1 LKTGHGFECDVEIGI
16 VEAKIGVLVYIW
28 TGDEETAFLARGGE
42 ILGYDGGVE
51 DTGCRVE
58 AVCSVEAWVGE

>member
-1 LKTGHGFECDVEIGI
+1 MKTGHGFESDVEIGI
-16 VEAKIGVLVYIW
+16 VKAKIGVLVYIW
-28 TGDEETAFLARGGE
+28 TGDEETAFFACGGE

-51 DTGCRVE
+51 DTGRRVK